1 MSTTTTDAVQPDLA
15 AVKRRQQQT
24 WASAD
29 YAAVAALIVPMAEG
43 LAQNAG
49 LRAGDRVLDVA
60 TGSGNAAV
68 AAARCGCDVTG
79 IDYVP
84 ALLERARARAAA
96 EGLEIEFAEG
106 DAEHLAFP
114 DASFDAVLSCLG
126 VMFTPDQERAAAE
139 LVRVCRPGG
148 TIGLVNWTPAGF
160 IGQLLRTVGKHVPP
174 PAGVRPPPQWGT
186 EERLRE
192 LLGDAVSRLDIQ
204 RRTFV
209 FRFRS
214 PDAFATFFRDN
225 YGPVHK
231 AFGALNEAGRERFY
245 DDLTALAREHDREAG
260 PSVAMPAEYLEVVA
274 TRG

>member
-15 AVKRRQQQT
+15 AVKQRQQQT

-60 TGSGNAAV
+60 TGSGNAAL
-68 AAARCGCDVTG
+68 AAARCGCEVTG

-96 EGLEIEFAEG
+96 EGLRSSSPRAT
-106 DAEHLAFP
+106 P
-114 DASFDAVLSCLG
+114 STWRSPTPPSTPSCPAWGSCSPRPGAGGGRAGAG
-126 VMFTPDQERAAAE
+126 VQAGRHHRPGQLDTGGLHRPAAPHRRQARPAAGRGPAAAPVGDRGAASRAPRRRGVAARHPAAH
-139 LVRVCRPGG
+139 LRVP
-148 TIGLVNWTPAGF
+148 V
-160 IGQLLRTVGKHVPP
+160 
-174 PAGVRPPPQWGT
+174 
-186 EERLRE
+186 
-192 LLGDAVSRLDIQ
+192 
-204 RRTFV
+204 
-209 FRFRS
+209 RS
-214 PDAFATFFRDN
+214 PDDFASFFRDN

-231 AFGALNEAGRERFY
+231 AFGALDEPGRERFY
-245 DDLTALAREHDREAG
+245 DDLTALAREHDREEG

>member
-1 MSTTTTDAVQPDLA
+1 MRTTTTDAVQPDLA
-15 AVKRRQQQT
+15 AVKQRQQQT

-60 TGSGNAAV
+60 TGSGNAAL
-68 AAARCGCDVTG
+68 AAARCGCEVTG

-160 IGQLLRTVGKHVPP
+160 IGQMLRTVGKHVPP

-204 RRTFV
+204 RRTFA

-214 PDAFATFFRDN
+214 PDHFATFFRDN

-231 AFGALNEAGRERFY
+231 AFGALDEPGRERFY
-245 DDLTALAREHDREAG
+245 DDLTALAREHDREEG

>member
-15 AVKRRQQQT
+15 AVKQRQQQT

-60 TGSGNAAV
+60 TGSGNAAL
-68 AAARCGCDVTG
+68 AAARCDCEVTG

-139 LVRVCRPGG
+139 LVRVCKPGG

-214 PDAFATFFRDN
+214 PDDFASFFRDN

-231 AFGALNEAGRERFY
+231 AFGALDEPGRERLY
-245 DDLTALAREHDREAG
+245 DDLTALARDHDREEG